1 MIFLS
6 EITIP
11 SMPIASIHQLIW
23 KLFDV
28 PDESDRPFVYRSQ
41 GSGRYLILSRLRPRN
56 ACWSMETPGA
66 GQTVTFE
73 VEACVE
79 KWVGTRL
86 KYERPRGSS
95 DDRRGRRPVVDNA
108 ELQEWIRARLEGAEV
123 PFVHAFNRAPLQLRH
138 HRHGDQKF
146 HRTRFV
152 GTAHVTDRAA
162 FERTLLRG
170 AGRGKYTGL
179 GLIYL
184 PDLMA
189 RPATLERNA

>member
-79 KWVGTRL
+79 KWVG
-86 KYERPRGSS
+86 
-95 DDRRGRRPVVDNA
+95 DRRKYGGRRPVVDNA

-123 PFVHAFNRAPLQLRH
+123 PFVHAFNRAPLQFRH

-152 GTAHVTDRAA
+152 GTAHVTDRGA

-189 RPATLERNA
+189 RPATLERTA